1 MEVCIGEVHGKPVM
15 LEVRDGI
22 VSIDGVAEPIKNLDE
37 AELRSFQETLDAL
50 PRSDEE
56 GYAALV
62 NARRAA
68 FIASLLGRAV
78 GDECVGRLTDIL
90 DHVHYDV
97 LKYLG
102 ETGEEECR
110 P

>member
-15 LEVRDGI
+15 LELRDGI
-22 VSIDGVAEPIKNLDE
+22 VFIDGVVEPIKNLGE
-37 AELRSFQETLDAL
+37 EELGDFQATLDAL
-50 PRSDEE
+50 PRNDAE
-56 GYAALV
+56 GHAALV

-90 DHVHYDV
+90 DHVHYEV

-102 ETGEEECR
+102 ETGEEGDCM
-110 P
+110 

>member
-1 MEVCIGEVHGKPVM
+1 MKVCIGEVRGKPVM
-15 LEVRDGI
+15 LEVSDGV
-22 VSIDGVAEPIKNLDE
+22 VSIDGVAEPIKNLE
-37 AELRSFQETLDAL
+37 EEELVHFQETLDAL
-50 PRSDEE
+50 PRNDEA

-78 GDECVGRLTDIL
+78 GEECVGRLTDIL
-90 DHVHYDV
+90 DHVHYEV

-102 ETGEEECR
+102 ETGEEQ
-110 P
+110 